1 MSPPFVVLSTAV
13 LGTCGPAPPV
23 WPSRF
28 VLTQKKIPDDGSGN
42 SSVVTYYDSV
52 RGANLLI
59 ITPDWNR
66 TDVLWD
72 LEV

>member
-1 MSPPFVVLSTAV
+1 M
-13 LGTCGPAPPV
+13 